1 MWSLNEGCEGRCNL
15 GLFSDGPSNVWGD
28 HWSENQNQDY
38 RKYDRF

>member
-15 GLFSDGPSNVWGD
+15 GPFSNGPSNVRGD
-28 HWSENQNQDY
+28 PENQNQDY